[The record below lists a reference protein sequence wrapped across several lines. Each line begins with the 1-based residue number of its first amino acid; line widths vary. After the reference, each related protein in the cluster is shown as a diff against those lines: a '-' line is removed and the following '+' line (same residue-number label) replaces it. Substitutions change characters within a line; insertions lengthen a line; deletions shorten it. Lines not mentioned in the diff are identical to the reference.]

1 MSEVAEEDS
10 APESGEER
18 KETKDNEADA
28 DMIVIDAIGEYA
40 DLLTGDNWETD
51 RDLGERANT
60 DLGLHEEIELSSD
73 EEPDTNEG
81 EDVSLVLLRRP
92 PTIETQEAIEILDS
106 DEEFPVYITEASKP
120 ENVNILEKKGRGAEY
135 IEREGLGMI
144 YAE

>member
-18 KETKDNEADA
+18 KDAQFDNNEADA
-28 DMIVIDAIGEYA
+28 DMIVIDAIGEY
-40 DLLTGDNWETD
+40 DDNWGNYED
-51 RDLGERANT
+51 SGVSGNN
-60 DLGLHEEIELSSD
+60 EEIELSSD
-73 EEPDTNEG
+73 EEPDTHD
-81 EDVSLVLLRRP
+81 DVSLVLLRRP
-92 PTIETQEAIEILDS
+92 PPIEQQEAIDILDS

-120 ENVNILEKKGRGAEY
+120 ENVNILEKKGRVAEY